1 MVSAAGLAAGA
12 TWAMIG
18 RMPRRAA
25 VLTLAAAA
33 LGVVAAPAGAV
44 VGGTPARPSASP
56 WFAELPFCGGALIAP
71 DRVATAA
78 HCVAGLPLRD
88 LPRITFGSGA
98 ARAAR
103 AIAVHPRFVRRA
115 LERTDNRRAPADDI
129 ALVLL
134 DAPVT
139 GVTPLSLRAAAPA
152 RGRRGL
158 LLGGGQKRV
167 PRTNAAANYER
178 LRKTT
183 LTVISDGACGAFYR
197 RRGGAALRSAL
208 RPGSMLCATDPDGR
222 VPFRSACTGDSGGP
236 LVVGSTLAGI
246 VSWGLRCGGDH
257 DPTVFTD
264 PAAHRAF
271 LTAPS
276 PAVAPVSSSE
286 PAVLSGEARV
296 GATLSCASPPWLTQP
311 TRITYS
317 FDSYRFGQGRRTR
330 QQGPLP
336 TYVVGPGDEA
346 RSISCVAT
354 GETPGGY
361 EATRPS
367 APLRIA

>member
-1 MVSAAGLAAGA
+1 
-12 TWAMIG
+12 MIG

-25 VLTLAAAA
+25 VLTLATA

-44 VGGTPARPSASP
+44 VGGTSARPSASP
-56 WFAELPFCGGALIAP
+56 WFAELPFCGGSLIAP

-88 LPRITFGSGA
+88 LPRIAFGSGA
-98 ARAAR
+98 TRGAR

-115 LERTDNRRAPADDI
+115 LDRSDNREAPADDV
-129 ALVLL
+129 ALLLL

-139 GVTPLSLRAAAPA
+139 DVTPLALRASAPA

-158 LLGGGQKRV
+158 LLGSGQKRV
-167 PRTNAAANYER
+167 PRANAAANYEG
-178 LRKTT
+178 LRKAT
-183 LTVISDGACGAFYR
+183 LTVISDGACSAFYR
-197 RRGGAALRSAL
+197 RRGGAGLRSAL
-208 RPGSMLCATDPDGR
+208 RPRSMLCATDPDGR
-222 VPFRSACTGDSGGP
+222 APFRSACTGDSGGP

-246 VSWGLRCGGDH
+246 VSWGLRCGGDR

-271 LTAPS
+271 LNAPA
-276 PAVAPVSSSE
+276 PVVAPVSSGE
-286 PAVLSGEARV
+286 PAVLSGEARA
-296 GATLSCASPPWLTQP
+296 GATLTCASPPWITEP
-311 TRITYS
+311 TRITFS

-336 TYVVGPGDEA
+336 TYVVSPGDSS

-354 GETPGGY
+354 GETAGGF
-361 EATRPS
+361 EATQPS

>member
-1 MVSAAGLAAGA
+1 MSRG
-12 TWAMIG
+12 
-18 RMPRRAA
+18 A
-25 VLTLAAAA
+25 VLTLASVFAA
-33 LGVVAAPAGAV
+33 LGVVATPAGAV

-88 LPRITFGSGA
+88 VPRVTFGSGA
-98 ARAAR
+98 TRGAR
-103 AIAVHPRFVRRA
+103 AIAVHPRYVRRA
-115 LERTDNRRAPADDI
+115 LDGTGNREAPADDV

-139 GVTPLSLRAAAPA
+139 DVAPA
-152 RGRRGL
+152 PCGRGL

-167 PRTNAAANYER
+167 PRANAAANYER
-178 LRKTT
+178 LRRAT
-183 LTVISDGACGAFYR
+183 LTVIADGTCGAFYR
-197 RRGGAALRSAL
+197 RRGGPALRSAL
-208 RPGSMLCATDPDGR
+208 RAASMLCATDPDGR
-222 VPFRSACTGDSGGP
+222 APFRSACTGDSGGP

-246 VSWGLRCGGDH
+246 VSWGLRCGGDR

-271 LTAPS
+271 LTAAM
-276 PAVAPVSSSE
+276 PAVAPVSSGE

-296 GATLSCASPPWLTQP
+296 GATLTCSSPAWVTPP
-311 TRITYS
+311 ERITFS
-317 FDSYRFGQGRRTR
+317 FDSYRFRQGRRTR

-336 TYVVGPGDEA
+336 TYVVGSGDIA
-346 RSISCVAT
+346 RSVSCIAT
-354 GETPGGY
+354 GETTGGF
-361 EATRPS
+361 EASQPS
-367 APLRIA
+367 ASLRIG

>member
-1 MVSAAGLAAGA
+1 
-12 TWAMIG
+12 MIG
-18 RMPRRAA
+18 GMPRRAA
-25 VLTLAAAA
+25 ALTLATA

-78 HCVAGLPLRD
+78 HCVAGLPLRE
-88 LPRITFGSGA
+88 LPGITFGSGA
-98 ARAAR
+98 SRAAR
-103 AIAVHPRFVRRA
+103 AIAVHPRYVRRA
-115 LERTDNRRAPADDI
+115 LDGTDNRQAPADDV

-139 GVTPLSLRAAAPA
+139 DLAPLTLRAAGPA

-158 LLGGGQKRV
+158 LLGAGQKRV
-167 PRTNAAANYER
+167 PRATAAANYER
-178 LRKTT
+178 LRKAT
-183 LTVISDGACGAFYR
+183 LTIISDGACGAFYR
-197 RRGGAALRSAL
+197 RRGGSALRSAL
-208 RPGSMLCATDPDGR
+208 RPSSMLCATDPDGR

-276 PAVAPVSSSE
+276 PAVAPVSSGE
-286 PAVLSGEARV
+286 PAVIGGEARV
-296 GATLSCASPPWLTQP
+296 GATLTCASPPWITQP
-311 TRITYS
+311 ARLTFS
-317 FDSYRFGQGRRTR
+317 FDSYRFGQGRRNR
-330 QQGPLP
+330 QQGPRP
-336 TYVVGPGDEA
+336 SYVVSPGDRA

-354 GETPGGY
+354 GETAGGF
-361 EATRPS
+361 EATKPS
-367 APLRIA
+367 AALRIIG

>member
-1 MVSAAGLAAGA
+1 
-12 TWAMIG
+12 MIG

-25 VLTLAAAA
+25 ALTVAAV

-88 LPRITFGSGA
+88 LPRVTFGSGVTRG
-98 ARAAR
+98 ARAL
-103 AIAVHPRFVRRA
+103 AVHPSYVRRA
-115 LERTDNRRAPADDI
+115 LDRTDNRHAPADDV

-139 GVTPLSLRAAAPA
+139 DVTPLTLRAAAPA

-158 LLGGGQKRV
+158 LLGRGQKRV
-167 PRTNAAANYER
+167 PRASAAANYER
-178 LRKTT
+178 LRKAT
-183 LTVISDGACGAFYR
+183 LSVISDGACGAFYR
-197 RRGGAALRSAL
+197 RRGGPELRSAL

-246 VSWGLRCGGDH
+246 VSWGLRCGGDR

-271 LTAPS
+271 LTSPT
-276 PAVAPVSSSE
+276 PAVAPVSSGE
-286 PAVLSGEARV
+286 PAVLSGAARV
-296 GATLSCASPPWLTQP
+296 GATLTCASPQWVMPP
-311 TRITYS
+311 ARITFS
-317 FDSYRFGQGRRTR
+317 VDSYRFRQGRRTR

-336 TYVVGPGDEA
+336 TYVVGPGDRA
-346 RSISCVAT
+346 RSISCIAT
-354 GETPGGY
+354 GETAGGF

-367 APLRIA
+367 APLHVGQAAMRDVRLTGA